1 MLLESLSMTKESRTS
16 LRGRTRLPATPTSLS
31 IVSLKFKKMFPM
43 RVQIYG
49 VFCKIM
55 IIKQKINRG
64 FICSAKNKQVRV
76 GLHIIVQLL
85 GCPDLI
91 LLLRSRQNTN
101 L

>member
-31 IVSLKFKKMFPM
+31 IVSSKFKKMFPM

-49 VFCKIM
+49 VFCKI